1 MNILIEIDHPAHV
14 HFFKHAIPLWQ
25 ARGHKTLVAARDK
38 DVTKDLLQESGI
50 PFVTGSV
57 RHANFSTEIKNL
69 FVHVSRLVRM
79 SRHFNADVFLSVG
92 STYAAWAAA
101 LAGRPHIAFDDT
113 EHARLEHMLYRPC
126 SKIVCTPSCYQ
137 GNFGKKQY
145 RYQGYHELAYL
156 HPSRYSPNAAILEEM
171 GLSATDVYSVVRFV
185 SWEAV
190 HDRGLRGFSEEGKR
204 RLVHKLSRIGRIV
217 ITSESPLAPEME
229 PFRLPVSPG
238 KMHDVL
244 YHSSLY
250 IGEGATMASEAAML
264 GVPCIYVNP
273 LSAGTL
279 NEQEHRY
286 GLLRQIVNEKE
297 AIDMAILMASDREAR
312 IRQQERRGRMLADKI
327 DVTAWM
333 VDFVERFPESVYS

>member
-25 ARGHKTLVAARDK
+25 GRGHKVLVVARDK

-57 RHANFSTEIKNL
+57 RHANLSTEIKNL
-69 FVHVSRLVRM
+69 FVHVSLLVRM
-79 SRHFNADVFLSVG
+79 SRAFKADVFLSIG

-101 LAGRPHIAFDDT
+101 LLKKPHIAFDDT
-113 EHARLEHMLYRPC
+113 EHARLEHILYRPFTR
-126 SKIVCTPSCYQ
+126 IVCTPSCYE
-137 GNFGKKQY
+137 GTFGKKQY
-145 RYQGYHELAYL
+145 RYHGYHELAYL
-156 HPSRYSPNAAILEEM
+156 HPVRYSPNTTIIKEM
-171 GLSATDVYSVVRFV
+171 GLSERDVYSVVRFV

-204 RLVHKLSRIGRIV
+204 RLVRELSRISRVV
-217 ITSESPLAPEME
+217 ITSESPLPPEME

-297 AIDMAILMASDREAR
+297 ATDTAMLVAGDRDAR
-312 IRQQERRGRMLADKI
+312 SRQKEKRARMLADKI

-333 VDFVERFPESVYS
+333 VDFVERFPQNIQS

>member
-25 ARGHKTLVAARDK
+25 GRGHKILVVARDK

-57 RHANFSTEIKNL
+57 RHANLSTEIKNL
-69 FVHVSRLVRM
+69 FVHVSLLVRM
-79 SRHFNADVFLSVG
+79 SRQFKADVFLSIG

-101 LAGRPHIAFDDT
+101 LVKKPHIAFDDT
-113 EHARLEHMLYRPC
+113 EHARLEHLLYRPFTR
-126 SKIVCTPSCYQ
+126 IVCTPSCYE
-137 GNFGKKQY
+137 GNFGKKQH
-145 RYQGYHELAYL
+145 RYHGYHELAYL
-156 HPSRYSPNAAILEEM
+156 HPVRYSPNTTIMKEM
-171 GLSATDVYSVVRFV
+171 GLSERDVYSVVRFV

-190 HDRGLRGFSEEGKR
+190 HDRGLHGFSEEGKR
-204 RLVHKLSRIGRIV
+204 RLVRELSRIGRV
-217 ITSESPLAPEME
+217 MITSESPLPSEME
-229 PFRLPVSPG
+229 AFRFPISPG

-297 AIDMAILMASDREAR
+297 ATDMAMLVTGDREAR
-312 IRQQERRGRMLADKI
+312 SRQQEKRAKMLADKI

-333 VDFVERFPESVYS
+333 VDFVERFAESVHS